1 MSSSFFLC
9 FSSVF
14 LNEHPL
20 EFEETNT
27 KRKIEKTNIG
37 RNVPHEYCLEEIMS
51 TIRHACKNH

>member
-1 MSSSFFLC
+1 
-9 FSSVF
+9 VF